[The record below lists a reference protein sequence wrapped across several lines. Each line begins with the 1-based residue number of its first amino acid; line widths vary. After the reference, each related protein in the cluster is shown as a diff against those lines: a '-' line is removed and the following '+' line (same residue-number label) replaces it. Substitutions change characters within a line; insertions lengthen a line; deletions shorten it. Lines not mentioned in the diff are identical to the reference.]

1 MDKKRFVIRSSIAL
15 SYNDGKMEFFK
26 TNVRENI
33 VLEIKY
39 NLIDFLR
46 QFDGKTEF
54 DEILEKSKFD
64 KKDLGNLIYFLQ
76 SKNIII
82 EVDKE
87 YDSKLITEN
96 YRLINFL
103 EECCFSTSE
112 VLEVL
117 ETLSKKAVL
126 VVGLGGVGSWV
137 VDILARSGVKN
148 FVLVDNDKVELS
160 NLHRQDFFTPND
172 VGKFKIDCID
182 ESIVCKKHYKL

>member
-1 MDKKRFVIRSSIAL
+1 M
-15 SYNDGKMEFFK
+15 
-26 TNVRENI
+26 
-33 VLEIKY
+33 
-39 NLIDFLR
+39 
-46 QFDGKTEF
+46 
-54 DEILEKSKFD
+54 
-64 KKDLGNLIYFLQ
+64 Q

-103 EECCFSTSE
+103 EEYCFSTSE

-126 VVGLGGVGSWV
+126 VVGPGGVGSWV

-182 ESIVCKKHYKL
+182 ESIVCKKHYKLLDDSFLITFSR

>member
-1 MDKKRFVIRSSIAL
+1 M
-15 SYNDGKMEFFK
+15 
-26 TNVRENI
+26 
-33 VLEIKY
+33 
-39 NLIDFLR
+39 IDFLR
-46 QFDGKTEF
+46 QFDGKTAF
-54 DEILEKSKFD
+54 DDILEKNKFD

-96 YRLINFL
+96 CRLINFL
-103 EECCFSTSE
+103 EEYCFSTSE

-126 VVGLGGVGSWV
+126 VVGLEGVNSWV

-160 NLHRQDFFTPND
+160 NLHRQGFFTSND

-182 ESIVCKKHYKL
+182 ERLAHIDENIVCKKHYKLLDDGFFIILVMIFVAQLIAQIFQMWTKPHK